1 MLLATLSGL
10 NQVEL
15 KCYSFIVTLNK
26 CHGRWYCVNDLSAKV
41 FVLSKTKNIN
51 VKGFNIGTN
60 RNEAKTLLKHISC
73 DCTCKFSS
81 ATCNLNQKLNNK
93 TC

>member
-10 NQVEL
+10 NQVEP

-26 CHGRWYCVNDLSAKV
+26 CQGRWYCVNDVSTKV

-51 VKGFNIGTN
+51 VKGFNIITN
-60 RNEAKTLLKHISC
+60 RNEAKILLKHISC

-81 ATCNLNQKLNNK
+81 TTCNLNQKLNNK